1 MQESTETAGQL
12 VVASCD
18 TTELFEAIEET
29 FDQVARLVAMPI
41 DGALIDSV
49 ASRRDIGK
57 GRAGFDG
64 FDQFIAVV
72 AFVGRNGG
80 GWNIGDQCRSLSH
93 IRHLSTGQDQTQGIT
108 QGINAGMDFRRQS
121 TARSADRLIATV
133 FFSAPAACW
142 CARTIVASM
151 NNSSKSASSLSTS
164 ATRAHTPPFSQLAK
178 RTYIECQL
186 PKSAGRS
193 RHGHPVRAMK
203 STASTKHRLSAAR
216 PPLSVGFP
224 GNKSAIRNHCL
235 SFNIRRLMSNIQ
247 IAGCKPKSATVNRL

>member
-1 MQESTETAGQL
+1 MHDGTETAGQL
-12 VVASCD
+12 VVATRD
-18 TTELFEAIEET
+18 TTEILEAIEET

-49 ASRRDIGK
+49 ASQRH
-57 GRAGFDG
+57 
-64 FDQFIAVV
+64 
-72 AFVGRNGG
+72 
-80 GWNIGDQCRSLSH
+80 IGDQCRSLSH
-93 IRHLSTGQDQTQGIT
+93 IRHLSAGQDQTQGIT

-133 FFSAPAACW
+133 FFSAPDACW
-142 CARTIVASM
+142 CARRIVASM
-151 NNSSKSASSLSTS
+151 NNSSKSASSLRAS
-164 ATRAHTPPFSQLAK
+164 ATRAHTPPFSQRAK

-203 STASTKHRLSAAR
+203 STASTKRRLSAAR

-224 GNKSAIRNHCL
+224 GNKSAIRDHCL
-235 SFNIRRLMSNIQ
+235 SFNIHRLMSNIQ
-247 IAGCKPKSATVNRL
+247 MSNIQISRI